1 MKLGKDAP
9 LGPSC
14 VKASA
19 VTATSAV
26 ISWLPSNSNFQVHY
40 SYSIFMLLNTALY
53 KSYLNEFKMISHQQ
67 TLISVQH
74 TVCIN
79 SVEVRTV
86 KPGVYK
92 HTITGLTPNTTYKVS
107 HLTIFVKPLQCSND
121 VIGSALK

>member
-40 SYSIFMLLNTALY
+40 SYSIFMLLNTAL
-53 KSYLNEFKMISHQQ
+53 YLNEFKMISHQQ

-107 HLTIFVKPLQCSND
+107 HLTVFVKSFQSSND

>member
-40 SYSIFMLLNTALY
+40 SYSILILLNT
-53 KSYLNEFKMISHQQ
+53 
-67 TLISVQH
+67 
-74 TVCIN
+74 
-79 SVEVRTV
+79 
-86 KPGVYK
+86 
-92 HTITGLTPNTTYKVS
+92 TY
-107 HLTIFVKPLQCSND
+107 
-121 VIGSALK
+121 

>member
-40 SYSIFMLLNTALY
+40 SYSIFMLLNTAL
-53 KSYLNEFKMISHQQ
+53 YLNEFKMISHQQ

-107 HLTIFVKPLQCSND
+107 HLTVFVKSFQSSND
-121 VIGSALK
+121 VIGSALE